1 MFFFLFL
8 FIDLFWNMSKLVL
21 ESNYQKLLVLFCIQ
35 VASLLAVFYKLLS
48 ASAEEQYLF
57 SH

>member
-1 MFFFLFL
+1 
-8 FIDLFWNMSKLVL
+8 MSKLVL

-35 VASLLAVFYKLLS
+35 VASLLAVFYKLVS
-48 ASAEEQYLF
+48 ATAEEQYLF